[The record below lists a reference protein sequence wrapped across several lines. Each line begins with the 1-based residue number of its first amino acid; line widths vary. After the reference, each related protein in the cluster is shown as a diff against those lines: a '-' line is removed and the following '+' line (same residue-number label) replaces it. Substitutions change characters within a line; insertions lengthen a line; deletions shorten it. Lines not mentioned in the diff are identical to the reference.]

1 MIVASGST
9 TGSDTALAA
18 EESPLTR
25 ESTVMVNVTTENRS
39 GSGWSGSP
47 SMSADGRYV
56 TFQSL
61 SDNLVAYDGNCMNDI
76 FRRDLLT
83 GTTILVS
90 VQSSGSQANGH
101 SGSRSSISADGRY
114 VAFESAAAD
123 LVTADTNGS
132 MDIFMRDTVSGTTMR
147 VSVDSS
153 NGQANDSS
161 YFPAVSADGRYVVFY
176 SDATNLV
183 ANDTNGCSDIFIRDL
198 TEGTTT
204 RLSVDGSRTEAND
217 WSIHPSIS
225 ADGRYVAF
233 CSLASNLVA
242 DDTNASPDIFVR
254 DLVSG
259 STVVASVNASGV
271 PCDQGGGAFS
281 SLSSDGRYVAFG
293 STSDDLVNGDT
304 NEIEDVFV
312 RDLVAGTTTL
322 VSLSTQ
328 GAQGDGAS
336 YCPSIS
342 ADGDYVAFSSD
353 AANLVSGDLNAT
365 TDVFVRDLAAA
376 ITTQASVSSAGLQGD
391 GASSSPDITADGS
404 GVAFASTASNLSPLD
419 ANNCQDIFVYG
430 SIMQTMTTI
439 ENSDPG
445 VTFARYFS
453 AYGSAFS
460 GGSYTYA
467 YSRAPFVGTKLE
479 ARFYGNQV
487 QWIGPKQPNYG
498 KAKVYIDDVYK
509 ETVDCYQASGTLS
522 TVIYDSGVLSTDGWH
537 TITIEMVDGKNA
549 ASTNYV
555 VVIDCFEVYGSA
567 PRKAGTRTSETEG
580 TYLGGWVKVSGNPT
594 YTDSSYAYSY
604 WTGARFFCNFT
615 GTKVTWVGPKVYNY
629 GRAAVYVDGGY
640 KGTVSQYAP
649 STSTAFRARVWESAT
664 FTSGRHYL
672 EIRPLA
678 TKEAASSGKVI
689 VIDAIDVTP

>member
-1 MIVASGST
+1 VMI
-9 TGSDTALAA
+9 D
-18 EESPLTR
+18 
-25 ESTVMVNVTTENRS
+25 
-39 GSGWSGSP
+39 
-47 SMSADGRYV
+47 
-56 TFQSL
+56 
-61 SDNLVAYDGNCMNDI
+61 
-76 FRRDLLT
+76 
-83 GTTILVS
+83 
-90 VQSSGSQANGH
+90 ANGSLTYAPT
-101 SGSRSSISADGRY
+101 SGYVGVDTFTYKVADEN
-114 VAFESAAAD
+114 FESEPAT
-123 LVTADTNGS
+123 VT
-132 MDIFMRDTVSGTTMR
+132 V
-147 VSVDSS
+147 
-153 NGQANDSS
+153 
-161 YFPAVSADGRYVVFY
+161 
-176 SDATNLV
+176 LV
-183 ANDTNGCSDIFIRDL
+183 ANTAPTASDDAYS
-198 TEGTTT
+198 T
-204 RLSVDGSRTEAND
+204 SVDTTKVVDVPGVLAND
-217 WSIHPSIS
+217 I
-225 ADGRYVAF
+225 D
-233 CSLASNLVA
+233 
-242 DDTNASPDIFVR
+242 
-254 DLVSG
+254 
-259 STVVASVNASGV
+259 
-271 PCDQGGGAFS
+271 
-281 SLSSDGRYVAFG
+281 
-293 STSDDLVNGDT
+293 VNGDP
-304 NEIEDVFV
+304 IRV
-312 RDLVAGTTTL
+312 RQVTGPSHGSLVLCEEGSFTCVPLPGYRGFDSFT
-322 VSLSTQ
+322 
-328 GAQGDGAS
+328 
-336 YCPSIS
+336 
-342 ADGDYVAFSSD
+342 YVATDGELDSS
-353 AANLVSGDLNAT
+353 
-365 TDVFVRDLAAA
+365 VRTVT
-376 ITTQASVSSAGLQGD
+376 ISVGPA
-391 GASSSPDITADGS
+391 
-404 GVAFASTASNLSPLD
+404 
-419 ANNCQDIFVYG
+419 
-430 SIMQTMTTI
+430 TI